1 MSIAV
6 GSGVFKG
13 DVDDTRYTESRCE
26 PQGYGVA
33 LLSSKAKR
41 CMSQSGKSQSE
52 PSSPGVPNSERK
64 PSGTAEN
71 MRRDWDARARRNAFL
86 YIASW
91 RNDWNE
97 DSFFDSGEQDY
108 LRLVE
113 PVLEK
118 LSVIPSTRS
127 MAELGCG
134 AGRMTRSFAKRFRT
148 VTAVDI
154 SAEMQA
160 RAKNY
165 LGSFPNIRWVLSD
178 GETLSGIE
186 TGAVDFVFS
195 YLVLQHMPSKAVVYD
210 TIQEMM
216 RVLAPGG
223 AFLLQFNGSH
233 AATMNW
239 KGRFISGVLD
249 GLCSF
254 GLKKMAQGLADA
266 AGIDPEM
273 VGATW
278 RGAALTSAE
287 ITEAVRS
294 GGGVPGGF
302 LDADTP
308 MAWCYGGK
316 PTESRA

>member
-1 MSIAV
+1 MSH
-6 GSGVFKG
+6 SGN
-13 DVDDTRYTESRCE
+13 
-26 PQGYGVA
+26 
-33 LLSSKAKR
+33 
-41 CMSQSGKSQSE
+41 SQSE
-52 PSSPGVPNSERK
+52 PSSPDVPNSERK
-64 PSGTAEN
+64 SSGTAES

-97 DSFFDSGEQDY
+97 DSFFASGEQDY

-118 LSVIPSTRS
+118 LSLNPSTRS

-186 TGAVDFVFS
+186 SGTVDFVFS
-195 YLVLQHMPSKAVVYD
+195 YLVLQHMPSKAVVYGA
-210 TIQEMM
+210 IQEMM

-223 AFLLQFNGSH
+223 AFLFQFNGSH
-233 AATMNW
+233 APTMNW
-239 KGRFISGVLD
+239 NGRFISGVLD

-254 GLKKMAQGLADA
+254 GLKKIAQSVASA

-287 ITEAVRS
+287 IAAAARS
-294 GGGVPGGF
+294 GGGVPADF

-308 MAWCYGGK
+308 LAWCYGSK
-316 PTESRA
+316 ATESQA